1 MDPRLLEYYNRELSY
16 LRETGAEF
24 ATLHP
29 KIAARLGM
37 QGTDIADPYVERMI
51 EAFSFLSAR
60 TQLKIDAEFPRFT
73 QRLLEV
79 VSPNY
84 VTPTPS
90 MAVVKLYP
98 DTQEG
103 DLAKGVTVPRDTA
116 FVSPIPEGENTA
128 CQFRSSQDVTLWPLS
143 IEEVRLTA
151 APPDMPALH
160 RYLPPNIHVAGALRI
175 TLRTSGN

>member
-103 DLAKGVTVPRDTA
+103 DWRKGSPCRAIPRSFPPSRKAK
-116 FVSPIPEGENTA
+116 IPPA
-128 CQFRSSQDVTLWPLS
+128 SF
-143 IEEVRLTA
+143 A
-151 APPDMPALH
+151 AA
-160 RYLPPNIHVAGALRI
+160 
-175 TLRTSGN
+175 RTSRCGRCPSRRYA

>member
-24 ATLHP
+24 AIQHP

-51 EAFSFLSAR
+51 EAFSFLTAR

-79 VSPNY
+79 ISPNY

-90 MAVVKLYP
+90 MAVVKLFP
-98 DTQEG
+98 DKQEG
-103 DLAKGVTVPRDTA
+103 DLAKGFTVTRDTG
-116 FVSPIPEGENTA
+116 FVSHIPEGENTA
-128 CQFRSSQDVTLWPLS
+128 CQFRSSQDVTLWPIS

-151 APPDMPALH
+151 TPPDMPALH
-160 RYLPPNIHVAGALRI
+160 RYLPGG
-175 TLRTSGN
+175 TSGGKTFFASD

>member
-60 TQLKIDAEFPRFT
+60 TQLKIDAEFPASHSGYWKSSAPIT
-73 QRLLEV
+73 SPHAIDGSGKA
-79 VSPNY
+79 VSRY
-84 VTPTPS
+84 
-90 MAVVKLYP
+90 A
-98 DTQEG
+98 G
-103 DLAKGVTVPRDTA
+103 RRLAKGVTVPRDTA
-116 FVSPIPEGENTA
+116 FVSPSRKAKIPPASFAAARRHAVAAVHRGGTPDRRA
-128 CQFRSSQDVTLWPLS
+128 AGYARPAPLS
-143 IEEVRLTA
+143 A
-151 APPDMPALH
+151 A
-160 RYLPPNIHVAGALRI
+160 
-175 TLRTSGN
+175 

>member
-24 ATLHP
+24 AERHP
-29 KIAARLGM
+29 KVAARLGM
-37 QGTDIADPYVERMI
+37 QGTDIADPYVERMV
-51 EAFSFLSAR
+51 EAFSFLTAR

-90 MAVVKLYP
+90 MSVAQLHP
-98 DTQEG
+98 DPEEG
-103 DLAKGVTVPRDTA
+103 DLAKGFTVPRDTA
-116 FVSPIPEGENTA
+116 FFPP
-128 CQFRSSQDVTLWPLS
+128 FRKAKVPPASF
-143 IEEVRLTA
+143 A
-151 APPDMPALH
+151 AARM
-160 RYLPPNIHVAGALRI
+160 
-175 TLRTSGN
+175 

>member
-60 TQLKIDAEFPRFT
+60 TQLKIDAEFPLHT
-73 QRLLEV
+73 A
-79 VSPNY
+79 
-84 VTPTPS
+84 VTGSRQPQLRHPTPS
-90 MAVVKLYP
+90 IAVVKLYP

-103 DLAKGVTVPRDTA
+103 DGERGHVPRDTA
-116 FVSPIPEGENTA
+116 FVSPSRKAKIPPASFAAAGRHAVAAVHRGGTPDRRA
-128 CQFRSSQDVTLWPLS
+128 AGYARPAPLS
-143 IEEVRLTA
+143 A
-151 APPDMPALH
+151 A
-160 RYLPPNIHVAGALRI
+160 
-175 TLRTSGN
+175 